1 MSKLVLLCELEE
13 VTTVVTFKELQINL
27 FYYINTSEIP
37 GERSRV
43 NMIFSHVKITCYFIL
58 TEIFG

>member
-13 VTTVVTFKELQINL
+13 VTTVVIFKELQINL

-43 NMIFSHVKITCYFIL
+43 NMISSHVN
-58 TEIFG
+58 E

>member
-1 MSKLVLLCELEE
+1 MSKLVLLCKLE
-13 VTTVVTFKELQINL
+13 VTTVVIFKELQINL

-43 NMIFSHVKITCYFIL
+43 NMISHTD
-58 TEIFG
+58 

>member
-13 VTTVVTFKELQINL
+13 VTSVVIFKQLQINL
-27 FYYINTSEIP
+27 FYYINTSEIQ

-43 NMIFSHVKITCYFIL
+43 NMISSHVKITCYFIL